1 MAHELDDIDIGIVS
15 SLQQDGRKSFR
26 QISRELNISTPTVQA
41 RYQRLVN
48 IGLIKSVS
56 PVIDSSNIISEQKDK
71 LETCDCGTSHDF
83 NLKPGMSIKI
93 KCDLCD
99 GSIGDKSH
107 VLKFANF
114 ERFFCCN
121 TCKTQ
126 YKEKNKGRIQSII
139 EKFQEESKDKVLKI
153 SVSIAS
159 LSAIYA
165 GICVNHGIEH
175 IFHTATNLV

>member
-1 MAHELDDIDIGIVS
+1 MPHELDDIDIGIVT

-26 QISRELNISTPTVQA
+26 QISRELNISTPTIQA

-56 PVIDSSNIISEQKDK
+56 PIIDSTNIIDKQREQIQ
-71 LETCDCGTSHDF
+71 TCDCGESHDID
-83 NLKPGMSIKI
+83 LKSGMSVKI

-99 GSIGDKSH
+99 GMIGDKPH
-107 VLKFANF
+107 VLKFADF

-126 YKEKNKGRIQSII
+126 YKEKNKGRIQSLI
-139 EKFQEESKDKVLKI
+139 EKAKDK
-153 SVSIAS
+153 
-159 LSAIYA
+159 
-165 GICVNHGIEH
+165 
-175 IFHTATNLV
+175 

>member
-1 MAHELDDIDIGIVS
+1 MPHELDDTDIAIVT

-48 IGLIKSVS
+48 IGLIKSIS
-56 PVIDSSNIISEQKDK
+56 PVIDYANLANEQKNK
-71 LETCDCGTSHDF
+71 LAACDCNESHDTD
-83 NLKPGMSIKI
+83 LKSGMHVKM

-99 GSIGDKSH
+99 GQIGDKPH

-139 EKFQEESKDKVLKI
+139 EKAQ
-153 SVSIAS
+153 
-159 LSAIYA
+159 
-165 GICVNHGIEH
+165 G
-175 IFHTATNLV
+175 

>member
-1 MAHELDDIDIGIVS
+1 MPHELDDTDIAIVT

-48 IGLIKSVS
+48 IGLIKSIS
-56 PVIDSSNIISEQKDK
+56 PVIDSANLANEQKNK
-71 LETCDCGTSHDF
+71 LAACDCNESHDTD
-83 NLKPGMSIKI
+83 LKSGMTVKM

-99 GSIGDKSH
+99 GQIGDKPH

-121 TCKTQ
+121 TCKAQ

-139 EKFQEESKDKVLKI
+139 EKAQ
-153 SVSIAS
+153 
-159 LSAIYA
+159 
-165 GICVNHGIEH
+165 G
-175 IFHTATNLV
+175 

>member
-1 MAHELDDIDIGIVS
+1 MPHELDDIDIGIVT
-15 SLQQDGRKSFR
+15 SLQKDGRKSFR
-26 QISRELNISTPTVQA
+26 QIARELDISTPTVQA

-56 PVIDSSNIISEQKDK
+56 PVIDSTNVVDEQKEQIK
-71 LETCDCGTSHDF
+71 MCDCNESHET
-83 NLKPGMSIKI
+83 NLKSGMSVKM

-99 GSIGDKSH
+99 GIIGDKPH

-126 YKEKNKGRIQSII
+126 FKEKNKGRIESII
-139 EKFQEESKDKVLKI
+139 EKAKEEQ
-153 SVSIAS
+153 
-159 LSAIYA
+159 
-165 GICVNHGIEH
+165 
-175 IFHTATNLV
+175 

>member
-1 MAHELDDIDIGIVS
+1 MPHELDDIDIGIVT

-26 QISRELNISTPTVQA
+26 QIARELDISTPTVHA

-56 PVIDSSNIISEQKDK
+56 PVIDSTNVIDEQK
-71 LETCDCGTSHDF
+71 EQMQTCDCNESHDV
-83 NLKPGMSIKI
+83 NLKSGMSVTM

-99 GSIGDKSH
+99 GPIGDKPH
-107 VLKFANF
+107 VYKFANF

-126 YKEKNKGRIQSII
+126 YKEKNKGRIESII
-139 EKFQEESKDKVLKI
+139 EKTKE
-153 SVSIAS
+153 
-159 LSAIYA
+159 
-165 GICVNHGIEH
+165 N
-175 IFHTATNLV
+175 